1 MPVIPEL
8 SIILAFTGAALLLA
22 ITPGPDM
29 TLFLGRTIA
38 YGRAAGLASLTG
50 AATGTVVHTILVVAG
65 ISALLVASPTGF
77 WMLKIVGALYL
88 AWLAIDAIRN
98 GSTLRLD
105 PDSVEKKTDRRGDV
119 VPAFLFGIGINLL
132 NPKIVLFYMTFL
144 PQFVSINDPD
154 AQGKMLF
161 LGLFFPLITW
171 PFLALMILGAER
183 VAHTLTKRP
192 AVARGIDWLFA
203 SVFGFFAVKILLAEG
218 K

>member
-8 SIILAFTGAALLLA
+8 PIILAFTGAALLLA

-50 AATGTVVHTILVVAG
+50 AAAGTVIHTILVVAG

-88 AWLAIDAIRN
+88 AWRAIDAIRN

-105 PDSVEKKTDRRGDV
+105 PDSVEKKTDRRGDIM
-119 VPAFLFGIGINLL
+119 PAFLFGIGINLL

-144 PQFVSINDPD
+144 PQFVTIGDPD

-161 LGLFFPLITW
+161 LGLLFPLITW

-183 VAHTLTKRP
+183 VATTLTKRP
-192 AVARGIDWLFA
+192 AIARGIDWLFA